1 MKEFHTFCVIEVGLQ
16 YKKLI
21 ELLCE
26 AIIRRRVLK
35 ILYKSSSSG
44 EKWRELRP
52 YMIWQ
57 NPKKN
62 LSLAGVPIEELQNPL
77 IEKRKSGQYLLPQL
91 MERFRA
97 GEIQLLQKAFD
108 EPGIPRKSVSNTQ
121 TEVIICRSIY
131 DDENKREVKVKWVKI
146 EYIE

>member
-1 MKEFHTFCVIEVGLQ
+1 MIEVGLQ

-21 ELLCE
+21 ELLSE
-26 AIIRRRVLK
+26 SIIQRRVLK

-97 GEIQLLQKAFD
+97 GEIKPKLLSAYLY
-108 EPGIPRKSVSNTQ
+108 TMM
-121 TEVIICRSIY
+121 
-131 DDENKREVKVKWVKI
+131 KI
-146 EYIE
+146 NEK